1 MLIDTHCHL
10 DPSYFAEGAAAVMA
24 RARAEG
30 VSGFVTI
37 GVGRD
42 LDPARRAVALA
53 ESCPDVWATVGVHP
67 HEAAELDAEGRELL
81 LGWLARPGVVA
92 VGECGLDY
100 HYMRSPR
107 EVQRE
112 ALAWQLAQAR
122 ERALPVSLHV
132 RGDEPDAFG
141 ELLGLWRSEG
151 GGALE
156 GVLHCYTGT
165 LEFARRALDQGL
177 CISFSGILTFKRD
190 RGLREVARALPL
202 DRLLVE
208 TDAPY
213 LLPRDLDPKP
223 HGRRNEPQFLP
234 HVLARVAALKE
245 QPVDVVARATTANA
259 ERLFGLSAA

>member
-1 MLIDTHCHL
+1 MWLDSHCHL
-10 DPSYFAEGAAAVMA
+10 AAPDFDADREAVLA
-24 RARAEG
+24 RAWAGGLEGLVAIGSGYGLPGNARALELAAG
-30 VSGFVTI
+30 
-37 GVGRD
+37 D
-42 LDPARRAVALA
+42 ARIA
-53 ESCPDVWATVGVHP
+53 ATVGVHP
-67 HEAAELDAEGRELL
+67 HEAAELDARGRELL
-81 LGWLARPGVVA
+81 LGWLARPGVAA

-122 ERALPVSLHV
+122 ERDLPVSLHV

-208 TDAPY
+208 TDAP
-213 LLPRDLDPKP
+213 LLAPEGLR
-223 HGRRNEPQFLP
+223 GRRNEPV
-234 HVLARVAALKE
+234 HVARVGAVLAELHGIEPEAVAS
-245 QPVDVVARATTANA
+245 ATTRNA
-259 ERLFGLSAA
+259 RRLFRLPEGA